1 MSAAAVGLALLAF
14 IIVMVMLY
22 TLPTIIAFGRR
33 HPNRWLIL
41 IVNIA
46 VGGTVVGWLVA
57 LIWALKAAHLAEG
70 RGQTDGGQSGLNLF
84 ANDTQVI
91 RVEHVQPRTVE
102 IQAYQRHPAAR
113 RSASLRRPTGSK
125 RSTSCT
131 SRAGSP
137 KPSTRACEGACWGS
151 YERVRLRLDP
161 TAATHPG
168 DALTKTPGYPR
179 NSPA

>member
-57 LIWALKAAHLAEG
+57 LIWALKAAHLADG
-70 RGQTDGGQSGLNLF
+70 RGQTVGGQSGLNLF
-84 ANDTQVI
+84 TNDAQVI
-91 RVEHVQPRTVE
+91 RVEHVQPRIVE
-102 IQAYQRHPAAR
+102 IQVPAPP
-113 RSASLRRPTGSK
+113 RRPTLNAA
-125 RSTSCT
+125 T
-131 SRAGSP
+131 A
-137 KPSTRACEGACWGS
+137 A
-151 YERVRLRLDP
+151 LRLETLEQLYQQGWVTETEY
-161 TAATHPG
+161 TALRRGLLGAV
-168 DALTKTPGYPR
+168 
-179 NSPA
+179 

>member
-1 MSAAAVGLALLAF
+1 MSDAAVGLALLAF
-14 IIVMVMLY
+14 IIVMVTLY

-84 ANDTQVI
+84 ANDAQVI
-91 RVEHVQPRTVE
+91 RVEHVQPRIVE
-102 IQAYQRHPAAR
+102 IQAPSH
-113 RSASLRRPTGSK
+113 LRRPTLSVAAAADRLETLDRLYQQGWVTETEYTALRSGLLGS
-125 RSTSCT
+125 
-131 SRAGSP
+131 
-137 KPSTRACEGACWGS
+137 
-151 YERVRLRLDP
+151 V
-161 TAATHPG
+161 
-168 DALTKTPGYPR
+168 
-179 NSPA
+179 